1 MRNNS
6 GVIGLRRTI
15 KKMPPSASGVYNLF
29 DQFNNM
35 ESDKWPIAPKVL
47 TFTGSNGSNLP
58 ENAVTT
64 FTVTT
69 EGFPSDETLYY
80 SISTVSG
87 TALVAADFLNNSLT
101 GSFTVDPNGTFGIKP
116 LGDSL
121 SESNTAKIEIRT
133 GSVSGPI
140 IKESGT
146 LTITDAETP
155 TGEDI
160 SSSFYEIS
168 NRFIESN
175 TYMGNSADYNGPYDV
190 GEVQTDFSGSG
201 RIYIAI
207 KVTASTTYYNDI
219 CVAGVQHLNSAGD
232 TLKNSWTFS
241 SQWTGT
247 TVWETHTSQSSA
259 QSSDGIPWTPS
270 DASSLT
276 YSTITSGGGTGKFSF
291 TSSTGSSYNGCADG
305 ISDDYD
311 TTIASVG
318 NGEIDQSYNTYYV
331 YRETSGSTRYTAAV
345 MRGPSVT
352 FVAGDKIR
360 VIHALAGYSSKP
372 MDPDDSLFIGV
383 Y

>member
-1 MRNNS
+1 
-6 GVIGLRRTI
+6 
-15 KKMPPSASGVYNLF
+15 MPPSASGVHNLF

-87 TALVAADFLNNSLT
+87 TALVAADFLSNSLT

-201 RIYIAI
+201 RIYIAV
-207 KVTASTTYYNDI
+207 KVTSDTTYYNDVPI
-219 CVAGVQHLNSAGD
+219 AGVQHLNSAGD

-247 TVWETHTSQSSA
+247 TVWETHTYQSSA
-259 QSSDGIPWTPS
+259 QTSDGIPWTPS
-270 DASSLT
+270 NASSLT

-291 TSSTGSSYNGCADG
+291 TSSTGSSNTGCADG

-318 NGEIDQSYNTYYV
+318 NGQISQSSNTYYV

-360 VIHALAGYSSKP
+360 VIHALAGVSSRP
-372 MDPDDSLFIGV
+372 MDADDSLFIGV